1 MKKEVQAGDRLPAR
15 SRRPAPARATQ
26 ARCAPELG
34 YHAAGSSMKKPLL
47 VSALLALALAAVWRV
62 VDADRTVAEPRA
74 ASRAPEGARGVPGHA
89 LSAAPDVQAEAPAH
103 GPEPATSRREA
114 LDATESTQG
123 TGARILG
130 RILVAPGTFLGTTK
144 LFWAITAT
152 DGGAPQRLLDFPDD
166 EGRFLL
172 DEIPPGRALALRVV
186 PAYAPEQELAVEPLA
201 PGEVRRLEF
210 ELDLGAEIEGVV
222 QDELGR
228 PLADVDLALDDLS
241 PSDLASLEPGE
252 LTGLTQ
258 RTRTAADGRFR
269 FARLARGEWRL
280 RLEDGPR
287 PPAPQ
292 RIDTRNAD
300 QHELVVVYPRV
311 PELVVEVLGPDG
323 QPHHAHVI
331 TTPPVEFQRRIEHG
345 RFRLAGFDGPLDLE
359 VRGYPDSS
367 LVARVKG
374 VVASAEALRVVL
386 AEDPEYRTETGR
398 DSWPGRTGLTG
409 LDVNAFNSGVELATE
424 SVEERCELAGRVLD
438 ARGRPLEGARI
449 QLDSGATAATNARGE
464 FLLEAL
470 PAGPRT
476 VVVHDPLTGA
486 LGRNEVELTPA
497 RRAVLAVRMEATQP
511 VLVRGRIAGTLQ
523 SSVRLSGER
532 GRVELRLDEDDRFA
546 REFPF
551 PGRYSGVLTAAD
563 GTRRRL
569 ELDVPFAGEPTI
581 DATGLP
587 LVE

>member
-1 MKKEVQAGDRLPAR
+1 
-15 SRRPAPARATQ
+15 
-26 ARCAPELG
+26 
-34 YHAAGSSMKKPLL
+34 MKKPLL
-47 VSALLALALAAVWRV
+47 VSAVLALALAAVWRV

-74 ASRAPEGARGVPGHA
+74 ASPAPEGARGVPGHA
-89 LSAAPDVQAEAPAH
+89 LSAVSDVQAEARARDPQ
-103 GPEPATSRREA
+103 PEASRREA
-114 LDATESTQG
+114 LDATDSTQG

-144 LFWAITAT
+144 LFWAITAA
-152 DGGAPQRLLDFPDD
+152 DGGAPQRLLDFPDE

-172 DEIPPGRALALRVV
+172 DEIPPGRALALRIV

-228 PLADVDLALDDLS
+228 PLAEVDLALDDLS

-292 RIDTRNAD
+292 RIDTRIAD

-331 TTPPVEFQRRIEHG
+331 STPPVEFQRRIEHG
-345 RFRLAGFDGPLDLE
+345 RFLLAGFDGPLDLE
-359 VRGYPDSS
+359 VRGQPDDS
-367 LVARVKG
+367 LVARAKG
-374 VVASAEALRVVL
+374 VIASATPLVL
-386 AEDPEYRTETGR
+386 VLSEDPGRGAEEEWDSFWNGEFSRFARDPLNTEIVVAPR
-398 DSWPGRTGLTG
+398 ALEPP
-409 LDVNAFNSGVELATE
+409 
-424 SVEERCELAGRVLD
+424 CELAGRVHD
-438 ARGRPLEGARI
+438 ARGRPLQGALI
-449 QLDSGATAATNARGE
+449 QFQKNLRARTNVRGE
-464 FLLEAL
+464 FLIEDL
-470 PAGPRT
+470 PAGRLLVT
-476 VVVHDPLTGA
+476 VIDPESGA
-486 LGRNEVELTPA
+486 LSRHEVETAPE
-497 RRAVLAVRMEATQP
+497 RRALLEVRMEPTQP
-511 VLVRGRIAGTLQ
+511 VLVRGRLAGTLERQ
-523 SSVRLSGER
+523 VYVGGER
-532 GRVELRLDEDDRFA
+532 GSLALTLDLDGRFEC
-546 REFPF
+546 EFPY
-551 PGRYSGVLTAAD
+551 PGRYSGEFEAAD

-569 ELDVPFAGEPTI
+569 EFDVPFAGEPTI
-581 DATGLP
+581 DAEELP